1 MPITK
6 RNGKYYWGSKGPFDS
21 RKKAEQVEQAAHS
34 SGYEQYVEHLDEQ
47 KMVGSPVGAADEGQR
62 APTASEIARHQKL
75 TKEDGGVEGG
85 GGTVFTSSDAGIF
98 TPTYGGGGVRHQ
110 QRKNKKRTGVEKVA
124 SFMDD
129 RSPHVFSKEVSKLA
143 DFLNKS
149 GFPSDNF
156 EAQNRMNNPKRLDWK
171 KKNAGDTQHSVAHNH
186 LPEGQFYKINIQKD
200 EPPQYVERGQD
211 KSIDREKWSE
221 YTLAHQD
228 DMERKIRGYD
238 KESKRR
244 HNDPDE
250 PPAGQMGASSGQI
263 EYGGISKQEGYGSA
277 GQDDELH
284 RGGKG
289 DKIAR
294 RRSVKTPEEVAEYVN
309 SSNYMKKTMEFINI
323 LKSMGEEDDDLS
335 EM

>member
-34 SGYEQYVEHLDEQ
+34 SGYEQYVEH
-47 KMVGSPVGAADEGQR
+47 MVSSPVGATDEGQR

-75 TKEDGGVEGG
+75 TKEDGGGD

-98 TPTYGGGGVRHQ
+98 TPTYGGGGVHRQ
-110 QRKNKKRTGVEKVA
+110 QRKHKKRTGVEKAA

-129 RSPHVFSKEVSKLA
+129 RSPHVFSKEVSKLEA
-143 DFLNKS
+143 FLNKTA
-149 GFPSDNF
+149 FPSDNF
-156 EAQNRMNNPKRLDWK
+156 EAQNRMNNPKRLDWRK
-171 KKNAGDTQHSVAHNH
+171 KKADDTQHSVAHNH
-186 LPEGQFYKINIQKD
+186 LPEGQFYKNDIQKD
-200 EPPQYVERGQD
+200 EPPQYVERGQN
-211 KSIDREKWSE
+211 KSIDREKWAE

-228 DMERKIRGYD
+228 DMEKRIRGYD
-238 KESKRR
+238 KESKRK
-244 HNDPDE
+244 HGDPDE
-250 PPAGQMGASSGQI
+250 PPAGQMGGSAGQI

-284 RGGKG
+284 RGGNR

-309 SSNYMKKTMEFINI
+309 SSNYMKKSTEFINI
-323 LKSMGEEDDDLS
+323 LKSVGENDDDLS
-335 EM
+335 EV

>member
-6 RNGKYYWGSKGPFDS
+6 RNGKYYWGSKGPFSS
-21 RKKAEQVEQAAHS
+21 RAKAEEVAQAAHA
-34 SGYEQYVEHLDEQ
+34 SGYEE
-47 KMVGSPVGAADEGQR
+47 KMVNSPVGATDEGQR
-62 APTASEIARHQKL
+62 APTASEIARHQRL
-75 TKEDGGVEGG
+75 TKEEGEA
-85 GGTVFTSSDAGIF
+85 TVFTSSDAGIF

-110 QRKNKKRTGVEKVA
+110 QRKHKKRTGVEKAA

-129 RSPHVFSKEVSKLA
+129 RSPHVFSKEVSNLS
-143 DFLNKS
+143 DFLDKS
-149 GFPSDNF
+149 AFASDNF
-156 EAQNRMNNPKRLDWK
+156 ESQNRMNSPKRLDWK
-171 KKNAGDTQHSVAHNH
+171 KKKADDTQHSVAYNH

-228 DMERKIRGYD
+228 DVERKIRGYD

-244 HNDPDE
+244 HSDPDE
-250 PPAGQMGASSGQI
+250 PPAGQLGGSTGQI
-263 EYGGISKQEGYGSA
+263 EYGGISKQEGYGSG

-284 RGGKG
+284 RGGKE

-309 SSNYMKKTMEFINI
+309 SSNYMKKTIEFINI
-323 LKSMGEEDDDLS
+323 LKSMIDS
-335 EM
+335 